1 MIQQVRLKINFNFF
15 NKRMYYMGLIYLAIV
30 TIASVASAQR
40 DGGNSLF
47 DYIVGLR
54 FGGTASTFVL
64 LIGVFPLIAMILP
77 MLVDQMEQEMFILRI
92 QDKKSC

>member
-1 MIQQVRLKINFNFF
+1 MVLF
-15 NKRMYYMGLIYLAIV
+15 YLAIV
-30 TIASVASAQR
+30 TIASIASAQH

-64 LIGVFPLIAMILP
+64 LIGVFPLIAMIFP
-77 MLVDQMEQEMFILRI
+77 IIVDQMETGNVCI
-92 QDKKSC
+92 KN